1 MALTVKRRKS
11 GLLIPKTPKL
21 IIPSV
26 NNILGKSQEEEIVE
40 SEIKRIVKETIS
52 VNHRKEIKKIMF
64 VLIYQRVYG
73 EKEISK
79 IYLRYPSKGIE
90 KVIDAEEIENR
101 GVALLEFFD
110 YIITHGA
117 IELQDA
123 KKALEIM

>member
-11 GLLIPKTPKL
+11 GLLIPKTPGL
-21 IIPSV
+21 IIPSAAAA
-26 NNILGKSQEEEIVE
+26 LGKSKEEQIIETEIKSIVKN
-40 SEIKRIVKETIS
+40 SISVTSRREIKRI
-52 VNHRKEIKKIMF
+52 MF
-64 VLIYQRVYG
+64 IPIYARVRG

-79 IYLRYPSKGIE
+79 IYLSFSDKGIE
-90 KVIDAEEIENR
+90 KVIHADEIESR

-110 YIITHGA
+110 YIITNGA